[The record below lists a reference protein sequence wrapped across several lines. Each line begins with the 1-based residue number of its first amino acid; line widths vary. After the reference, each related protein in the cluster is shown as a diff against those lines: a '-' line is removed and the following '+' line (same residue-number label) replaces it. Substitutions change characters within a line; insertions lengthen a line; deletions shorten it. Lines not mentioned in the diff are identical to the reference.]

1 VTHPAVV
8 WWRLFP
14 SEAGRALLENTAT
27 PQDHEAMWAAIVQG
41 RMKGC
46 MGAENWGD
54 WMTVNYP
61 EGPRGRG

>member
-46 MGAENWGD
+46 MGAENWGM
-54 WMTVNYP
+54 WMTSNYP
-61 EGPRGRG
+61 EGSRARR